1 MEINVGEKIKELR
14 KEKGMSIADL
24 ANKSELSPSLIS
36 QIERNMVTPSI
47 ASLWK
52 IAQSLQVSVGYFFDE
67 ETKDITNPVV
77 KKDKRKK
84 IIASNNN
91 AIYELLSPDLNRK
104 IEFLYITIK
113 PGDYSTKDFV
123 THEGEECGIVI
134 KGKLM
139 VKMKDREYILEEGDS
154 IYFDSTIPHR
164 YINIGDEVCESIW
177 AMTPP
182 SF

>member
-1 MEINVGEKIKELR
+1 MEINIGEKIKELR
-14 KEKGMSIADL
+14 KKKGLSIAEL
-24 ANKSELSPSLIS
+24 ANRSELSQGLIS

-47 ASLWK
+47 VSLWK

-67 ETKDITNPVV
+67 EPKDITNPVV
-77 KKDKRKK
+77 KKNQRKR
-84 IIASNNN
+84 ITASNNN

-123 THEGEECGIVI
+123 VHEGEECGIVI

-154 IYFDSTIPHR
+154 IYFDSTIPHK